1 MMNADYD
8 VVVIGAGPAGLTA
21 AMYAARAG
29 LSVIV
34 LEKMVPGGQVTS
46 TDIIEN
52 YPGIVKPISGFEL
65 ANRMKEQTEANGV
78 KIDMTE
84 ALAIEQSPGDEPKT
98 VRTKNYSLGALAV
111 IVATGASPERLG
123 VEGEERFW
131 GKGISCCA
139 TCDGRFYKDKKVVVV
154 GGGDAAVKEGLFLT
168 RFASKITFVH
178 RRGMFRATKILQDRL
193 FAMKDKVDFCWRS
206 VVKEIQGA
214 NTVQAVVIENVK
226 TGKTQTIETDGVFIF
241 VGFVPNS
248 AFLRGVV
255 NMDRKGYVLTDEEM
269 RTSVEGIYACGDVR
283 KKLLRQVV
291 TACAEGATAAFAA
304 GHYID
309 DKKGNVYA

>member
-154 GGGDAAVKEGLFLT
+154 GGGDTAVKEGLFLT

>member
-131 GKGISCCA
+131 GKGISC
-139 TCDGRFYKDKKVVVV
+139 
-154 GGGDAAVKEGLFLT
+154 
-168 RFASKITFVH
+168 
-178 RRGMFRATKILQDRL
+178 
-193 FAMKDKVDFCWRS
+193 
-206 VVKEIQGA
+206 
-214 NTVQAVVIENVK
+214 
-226 TGKTQTIETDGVFIF
+226 
-241 VGFVPNS
+241 
-248 AFLRGVV
+248 
-255 NMDRKGYVLTDEEM
+255 
-269 RTSVEGIYACGDVR
+269 
-283 KKLLRQVV
+283 
-291 TACAEGATAAFAA
+291 
-304 GHYID
+304 
-309 DKKGNVYA
+309 